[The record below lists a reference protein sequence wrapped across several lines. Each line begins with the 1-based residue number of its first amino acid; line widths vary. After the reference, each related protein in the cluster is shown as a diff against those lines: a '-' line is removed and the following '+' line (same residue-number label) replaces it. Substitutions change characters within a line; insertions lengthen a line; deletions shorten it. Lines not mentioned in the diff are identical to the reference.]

1 LIYRSAPNER
11 LKLLAYPSV
20 LGGLVDL
27 GDNLQIVAMLVQFP
41 DIGVAQAEW
50 ANRFTLTK
58 FANSRWSMLLAAL
71 ALFHGLGKWA
81 YDKRQGE
88 AV

>member
-1 LIYRSAPNER
+1 MIYRSAPNER
-11 LKLLAYPSV
+11 LKLLAYHSV

-27 GDNLQIVAMLVQFP
+27 GDDLKIVAMLVQFP

-50 ANRFTLTK
+50 ADRFTLAK
-58 FANSRWSMLLAAL
+58 FANSRWNMLLAAL
-71 ALFHGLGKWA
+71 ALFHGPGKWA

-88 AV
+88 AD